1 MLTRNKDVSI
11 RQLKDLYY
19 AQRNTHMQLHEMMSQ
34 LGLLGI
40 EDNEP
45 LGADI
50 GARSIVKLVE
60 EVFECDVLKKDRSL
74 KTTFGRK
81 AAAYLLR
88 RYTKLSLKEISAYS
102 GTKDHTTA
110 IHNIKQA
117 NNLIDTEDWFK
128 DKMKRICQK
137 IEIIQN

>member
-1 MLTRNKDVSI
+1 MLNRKKDISI
-11 RQLKDLYY
+11 KQLKDLYY
-19 AQRNTHMQLHEMMSQ
+19 SQRNTHVLLHEMMQQ
-34 LGLLGI
+34 LGLIGI

-50 GARSIVKLVE
+50 GVRSIIKLVD
-60 EVFECDVLKKDRSL
+60 EVFECDVLMKDRSL

-88 RYTKLSLKEISAYS
+88 RYTKLSLREISAYT

-128 DKMKRICQK
+128 DKMKRICRK
-137 IEIIQN
+137 IELVEN

>member
-1 MLTRNKDVSI
+1 MLTRKRDVSI
-11 RQLKDLYY
+11 RQLKELYY
-19 AQRNTHMQLHEMMSQ
+19 AQRNTHIQLHEMMSQ
-34 LGLLGI
+34 LGLLGL

-45 LGADI
+45 IGADI
-50 GARSIVKLVE
+50 GARSIVKLVD
-60 EVFECDVLKKDRSL
+60 EVFECDVLKRDRSL

-88 RYTKLSLKEISAYS
+88 RYTKLSLKEISAYT

-137 IEIIQN
+137 IEITDK

>member
-1 MLTRNKDVSI
+1 MLTRKRDVSI
-11 RQLKDLYY
+11 RQLKELYY
-19 AQRNTHMQLHEMMSQ
+19 AQRNTHIQLHEMMSQ

-45 LGADI
+45 VGADI
-50 GARSIVKLVE
+50 GARSIVKLVD

-88 RYTKLSLKEISAYS
+88 RYTKLSLKEISAYT

-128 DKMKRICQK
+128 DKMKKICKK
-137 IEIIQN
+137 IEITEI

>member
-45 LGADI
+45 IGADI

-137 IEIIQN
+137 IEIIEN

>member
-1 MLTRNKDVSI
+1 MLTRKRDVSI
-11 RQLKDLYY
+11 RQLKELYY
-19 AQRNTHMQLHEMMSQ
+19 AQRNTHIQLHEMMAQ

-45 LGADI
+45 VGADI
-50 GARSIVKLVE
+50 GARSIVKLVD

-88 RYTKLSLKEISAYS
+88 RYTKLSLKEISAYT

-128 DKMKRICQK
+128 NKMKIICQK
-137 IEIIQN
+137 IELVEI

>member
-11 RQLKDLYY
+11 RQLKDLYF
-19 AQRNTHMQLHEMMSQ
+19 AQRNTHLQLHEMMSQ

-45 LGADI
+45 IGADI

-137 IEIIQN
+137 IEIIEN

>member
-19 AQRNTHMQLHEMMSQ
+19 AQRNTHLQLHEMMSQ

-45 LGADI
+45 IGADI

-137 IEIIQN
+137 IEIIEN

>member
-1 MLTRNKDVSI
+1 MLTKNKDVSI
-11 RQLKDLYY
+11 RQLKELYY
-19 AQRNTHMQLHEMMSQ
+19 AQRNTHVQLHEMMQQ

-50 GARSIVKLVE
+50 GARSIIKLVDE
-60 EVFECDVLKKDRSL
+60 CFECNVLKKDRSL

-88 RYTKLSLKEISAYS
+88 RYTKLTLKEISAYT

-137 IEIIQN
+137 IEIIEN

>member
-1 MLTRNKDVSI
+1 MLNKKKDISI
-11 RQLKDLYY
+11 RQLKDLYF
-19 AQRNTHMQLHEMMSQ
+19 AQRNTHLQLHEMMQQ

-45 LGADI
+45 LGLDI
-50 GARSIVKLVE
+50 GARTIVKLVDE
-60 EVFECDVLKKDRSL
+60 EFECDVLIKDRSL

-88 RYTKLSLKEISAYS
+88 RYTKLSLKEISQYT
-102 GTKDHTTA
+102 GTSDHTTA

-117 NNLIDTEDWFK
+117 NNLIETEEWFK
-128 DKMKRICQK
+128 TKLKKLCLK
-137 IEIIQN
+137 LELKEI

>member
-1 MLTRNKDVSI
+1 MLTRKRDVSI

-19 AQRNTHMQLHEMMSQ
+19 AQRNTHMQLHDMMKQ
-34 LGLLGI
+34 LGLLGL

-45 LGADI
+45 IGADV
-50 GARSIVKLVE
+50 GATRII
-60 EVFECDVLKKDRSL
+60 DRSL

-88 RYTKLSLKEISAYS
+88 RYTKLSLKEISGYT

-117 NNLIDTEDWFK
+117 NNLIETEDWFK
-128 DKMKRICQK
+128 NKMKIICQK
-137 IEIIQN
+137 IELVEI

>member
-1 MLTRNKDVSI
+1 MLNRKKDISI
-11 RQLKDLYY
+11 KQLKDLYY
-19 AQRNTHMQLHEMMSQ
+19 SQRNTHVLLHEMMQQ
-34 LGLLGI
+34 LGLIGI

-50 GARSIVKLVE
+50 EVRSIIKLVD
-60 EVFECDVLKKDRSL
+60 EVFECDVLMKDRSL

-88 RYTKLSLKEISAYS
+88 RYTKLSLREISAYT

-128 DKMKRICQK
+128 DKMKRICRK
-137 IEIIQN
+137 IELVEN

>member
-11 RQLKDLYY
+11 RQLKELYY
-19 AQRNTHMQLHEMMSQ
+19 AQRNTHVKLHEMMHQ

-60 EVFECDVLKKDRSL
+60 EVFECDISRRDRSL
-74 KTTFGRK
+74 RTTFGRK

-88 RYTKLSLKEISAYS
+88 RYTKLNLKEISAYT

-128 DKMKRICQK
+128 DKLKRICQK
-137 IEIIQN
+137 IEITEN

>member
-1 MLTRNKDVSI
+1 MLTRKKDVSI
-11 RQLKDLYY
+11 RQLKELYY
-19 AQRNTHMQLHEMMSQ
+19 AQRNTHIQLHEMMHQ
-34 LGLLGI
+34 LGLLGL

-45 LGADI
+45 IGADI
-50 GARSIVKLVE
+50 GARSIVKLVD
-60 EVFECDVLKKDRSL
+60 EVFECDVLKRDRSL

-88 RYTKLSLKEISAYS
+88 RYTKLSLKEISAYT

-137 IEIIQN
+137 IEISEN

>member
-19 AQRNTHMQLHEMMSQ
+19 AQRNTHLQLHEMMSQ

-45 LGADI
+45 IGADI

-128 DKMKRICQK
+128 DKMKKICQK
-137 IEIIQN
+137 IEIIEN

>member
-1 MLTRNKDVSI
+1 MLTRKKDVSI

-19 AQRNTHMQLHEMMSQ
+19 AQRNTHMQLHEMMQQ

-45 LGADI
+45 IGADI
-50 GARSIVKLVE
+50 GARSIVKLVD
-60 EVFECDVLKKDRSL
+60 EVFECDVLKRDRSL

-88 RYTKLSLKEISAYS
+88 RYTKLSLKEISAYT

-128 DKMKRICQK
+128 DKMKKICQK
-137 IEIIQN
+137 IELTEN

>member
-1 MLTRNKDVSI
+1 MLTRKRDVSI
-11 RQLKDLYY
+11 RQLKELYY
-19 AQRNTHMQLHEMMSQ
+19 AQRNTHIQLHEMMSQ

-45 LGADI
+45 VGADI
-50 GARSIVKLVE
+50 GARSIVKLVD

-88 RYTKLSLKEISAYS
+88 RYTKLSLKEISAYT

-137 IEIIQN
+137 IEITES

>member
-1 MLTRNKDVSI
+1 MLTRKRDVSI
-11 RQLKDLYY
+11 RQLKELYY
-19 AQRNTHMQLHEMMSQ
+19 AQRNTHIQLHEMMSQ

-45 LGADI
+45 VGADI
-50 GARSIVKLVE
+50 GARSIVKLVD

-88 RYTKLSLKEISAYS
+88 RYTKLSLKEISAYT

-117 NNLIDTEDWFK
+117 NNLIETEDWFK
-128 DKMKRICQK
+128 DKLKRICQK
-137 IEIIQN
+137 IEITEI

>member
-1 MLTRNKDVSI
+1 MLTRKRDVSI
-11 RQLKDLYY
+11 RQLKELYY
-19 AQRNTHMQLHEMMSQ
+19 AQRNTHIQLHEMMAQ

-45 LGADI
+45 VGADI
-50 GARSIVKLVE
+50 GARSIVKLVD

-88 RYTKLSLKEISAYS
+88 RYTKLSLKEISAYT

-137 IEIIQN
+137 IEITEN

>member
-1 MLTRNKDVSI
+1 MLTRKRDVSI
-11 RQLKDLYY
+11 RQLKELYY
-19 AQRNTHMQLHEMMSQ
+19 AQRNTHIQLHEMMSQ

-45 LGADI
+45 VGADI
-50 GARSIVKLVE
+50 GARSIVKLVD

-88 RYTKLSLKEISAYS
+88 RYTKLSLKEISAYT

-128 DKMKRICQK
+128 DKMKKICKK
-137 IEIIQN
+137 IEITEN

>member
-1 MLTRNKDVSI
+1 MTITEISNGYYKASLRRDNGSTDLFGTDRL
-11 RQLKDLYY
+11 QLI
-19 AQRNTHMQLHEMMSQ
+19 MS
-34 LGLLGI
+34 
-40 EDNEP
+40 
-45 LGADI
+45 
-50 GARSIVKLVE
+50 LVE
-60 EVFECDVLKKDRSL
+60 EAFECDISRRDRSL
-74 KTTFGRK
+74 RTTFGRK

-88 RYTKLSLKEISAYS
+88 RYTKLNLKEISAYT

-137 IEIIQN
+137 IEIIEN

>member
-1 MLTRNKDVSI
+1 MLTRKRDVSI
-11 RQLKDLYY
+11 RQLKELYY
-19 AQRNTHMQLHEMMSQ
+19 AQRNTHIQLHEMMSQ

-45 LGADI
+45 VGADI
-50 GARSIVKLVE
+50 GARSIVKLVD

-88 RYTKLSLKEISAYS
+88 RYTKLSLKEISAYT

-137 IEIIQN
+137 IEIVEN

>member
-137 IEIIQN
+137 IEIIEN

>member
-45 LGADI
+45 IGADI

>member
-1 MLTRNKDVSI
+1 MLTRKRDVSI
-11 RQLKDLYY
+11 RQLKELYY
-19 AQRNTHMQLHEMMSQ
+19 AQRNTHIQLHEMMSQ

-45 LGADI
+45 VGADI
-50 GARSIVKLVE
+50 GARSIVKLVD

-88 RYTKLSLKEISAYS
+88 RYTKLSLKEISAYT

-128 DKMKRICQK
+128 DKLKRICQK
-137 IEIIQN
+137 IEITEN

>member
-1 MLTRNKDVSI
+1 MLTKKKDVSI
-11 RQLKDLYY
+11 KQLKDLYY
-19 AQRNTHMQLHEMMSQ
+19 AQRLTHIRLHDMMHQ

-40 EDNEP
+40 EDNQP

-50 GARSIVKLVE
+50 GALKIVSLVDE
-60 EVFECDVLKKDRSL
+60 TFECDVLKKDRSL

-88 RYTKLSLKEISAYS
+88 RYTKLSLKDISIYS

-128 DKMKRICQK
+128 DKLKRICQK
-137 IEIIQN
+137 IELIEN

>member
-1 MLTRNKDVSI
+1 MLTRKRDVSI
-11 RQLKDLYY
+11 RQLKELYY
-19 AQRNTHMQLHEMMSQ
+19 AQRNTHIQLHEMMSQ

-45 LGADI
+45 VGADI
-50 GARSIVKLVE
+50 GARSIVKLVD

-88 RYTKLSLKEISAYS
+88 RYTKLSLKEISAYT

-128 DKMKRICQK
+128 DKMKKICKK
-137 IEIIQN
+137 IEITES

>member
-1 MLTRNKDVSI
+1 
-11 RQLKDLYY
+11 
-19 AQRNTHMQLHEMMSQ
+19 MQLHEMMSQ

>member
-1 MLTRNKDVSI
+1 MLTRKKDVSI

-19 AQRNTHMQLHEMMSQ
+19 AQRNTHMQLHEMMQQ

-45 LGADI
+45 IGADI
-50 GARSIVKLVE
+50 GARSIVKLVD
-60 EVFECDVLKKDRSL
+60 EVFECDVLKRDRSL

-88 RYTKLSLKEISAYS
+88 RYTKLSLKEISGYT

-128 DKMKRICQK
+128 DKMKKICQK
-137 IEIIQN
+137 IELTEN

>member
-128 DKMKRICQK
+128 DKMKKICQK
-137 IEIIQN
+137 IEIIEN

>member
-1 MLTRNKDVSI
+1 MLTRKKDVSI

-19 AQRNTHMQLHEMMSQ
+19 AQRNTHMQLHEMMQQ

-45 LGADI
+45 IGADI
-50 GARSIVKLVE
+50 GARSIVKLVD
-60 EVFECDVLKKDRSL
+60 EVFECDVLKRDRSL

-88 RYTKLSLKEISAYS
+88 RYTKLSLKEISAYT

-128 DKMKRICQK
+128 DKMKKVCQK
-137 IEIIQN
+137 IELTEN

>member
-1 MLTRNKDVSI
+1 
-11 RQLKDLYY
+11 
-19 AQRNTHMQLHEMMSQ
+19 MQLHEMMKQ
-34 LGLLGI
+34 LGLLGL

-45 LGADI
+45 IGADV
-50 GARSIVKLVE
+50 GAKRIIEIVDS
-60 EVFECDVLKKDRSL
+60 VFECDVLRKDRSL

-88 RYTKLSLKEISAYS
+88 RYTKLSLKEISGYT

-117 NNLIDTEDWFK
+117 NNLIETEDWFK
-128 DKMKRICQK
+128 NKMKIICQK
-137 IEIIQN
+137 IELVEI

>member
-1 MLTRNKDVSI
+1 MLTRKKDVSI

-19 AQRNTHMQLHEMMSQ
+19 AQRNTHMQLHEMMQQ

-45 LGADI
+45 IGADI
-50 GARSIVKLVE
+50 GARSIVKLVD
-60 EVFECDVLKKDRSL
+60 EVFECDVLKRDRSL

-88 RYTKLSLKEISAYS
+88 RYTKLSLKEISAYT

-137 IEIIQN
+137 IEITDK

>member
-1 MLTRNKDVSI
+1 MLNRKKDISI
-11 RQLKDLYY
+11 KQLKDLYY
-19 AQRNTHMQLHEMMSQ
+19 SQRNTHVLLHEMMQQ
-34 LGLLGI
+34 LGLIGI

-50 GARSIVKLVE
+50 GARSIIKLVD
-60 EVFECDVLKKDRSL
+60 EVFECDVLMKDRSL

-88 RYTKLSLKEISAYS
+88 RYTKLSLREISAYT

-128 DKMKRICQK
+128 DKMKRICRK
-137 IEIIQN
+137 IELVEN

>member
-1 MLTRNKDVSI
+1 MLTRKKDVSI

-19 AQRNTHMQLHEMMSQ
+19 AQRNTHMQLHEMMQQ

-45 LGADI
+45 IGADI
-50 GARSIVKLVE
+50 GARSIVKLVD

-74 KTTFGRK
+74 RTTFGRK

-88 RYTKLSLKEISAYS
+88 RYTKLSLKEISAYT

-128 DKMKRICQK
+128 DKMKKVCQK
-137 IEIIQN
+137 IELTEI

>member
-1 MLTRNKDVSI
+1 MLTRKRDVSI
-11 RQLKDLYY
+11 RQLKELYY
-19 AQRNTHMQLHEMMSQ
+19 AQRNTHIQLHEMMSQ

-45 LGADI
+45 VGADI
-50 GARSIVKLVE
+50 GARSIVKLVD

-88 RYTKLSLKEISAYS
+88 RYTKLSLKEISAYT

-128 DKMKRICQK
+128 DKMKKICKK
-137 IEIIQN
+137 IEIAEN

>member
-1 MLTRNKDVSI
+1 MLTKNKDVSI
-11 RQLKDLYY
+11 RQLKELYY
-19 AQRNTHMQLHEMMSQ
+19 AQRNTHVQLHEMMQQ

-60 EVFECDVLKKDRSL
+60 ESFECNVMKRDRSL
-74 KTTFGRK
+74 TTTFGRK
-81 AAAYLLR
+81 AAAYLLK

-137 IEIIQN
+137 IELIQN

>member
-1 MLTRNKDVSI
+1 MLTRKKDVSI

-19 AQRNTHMQLHEMMSQ
+19 AQRNTHMQLHEMMQQ

-45 LGADI
+45 IGADI
-50 GARSIVKLVE
+50 GARSIVKLVD
-60 EVFECDVLKKDRSL
+60 EVFECDVLKRDRSL

-88 RYTKLSLKEISAYS
+88 RYTKLSLKEISAYT

-117 NNLIDTEDWFK
+117 NNLIETEDWFK
-128 DKMKRICQK
+128 NKMKIICQK
-137 IEIIQN
+137 IELVEI